1 MSSINPIL
9 FSMFPTYA
17 SQVNN
22 GGSTAQNGAPTS
34 GYGDAIQLTLSQQQS
49 SDGSDTYDISLYG
62 YSPATGDQLISK
74 SASGATASDAFDTL
88 LSSLSGLGDPNQ
100 SGSTANELMGQ
111 FNEVDSSL
119 TENFGTKTG
128 SVNNAVG
135 FENTPKGLQG
145 YDSSSVTADIA
156 SNGQVTGA
164 NVQTTPL
171 TGQQMQ
177 EQTLNSFNSILHN
190 PVSQMT
196 SAQSMSYIAAVT
208 NSLKGITA

>member
-17 SQVNN
+17 SQVN
-22 GGSTAQNGAPTS
+22 GGGTTAQNGATTS
-34 GYGDAIQLTLSQQQS
+34 GYGDAIQLTLSQQQN

-62 YSPATGDQLISK
+62 YSPATGDQLISQ

-88 LSSLSGLGDPNQ
+88 ISSLSGLGDPNQ
-100 SGSTANELMGQ
+100 SGSTANELTGQ
-111 FNEVDSSL
+111 FNELDGSL

-128 SVNNAVG
+128 SVNNTVG

-145 YDSSSVTADIA
+145 YDSSSVTADI
-156 SNGQVTGA
+156 SSSGQVTGA
-164 NVQTTPL
+164 SVQTTPL
-171 TGQQMQ
+171 TPQQMQ
-177 EQTLNSFNSILHN
+177 EQTVNSFNSILHN

-196 SAQSMSYIAAVT
+196 NTQSMSYI
-208 NSLKGITA
+208 NSVIQSLQSANS